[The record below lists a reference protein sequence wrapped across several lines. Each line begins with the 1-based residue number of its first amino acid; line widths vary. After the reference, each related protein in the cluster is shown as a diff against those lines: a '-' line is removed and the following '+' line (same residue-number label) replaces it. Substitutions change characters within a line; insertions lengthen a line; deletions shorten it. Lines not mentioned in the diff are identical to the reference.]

1 VWGFWVK
8 APNLNEENDMT
19 KIELKNIKYSE
30 FASEETHCYRATLYV
45 DGKRFAKVGNQ
56 GHGGCDDVHPISPV
70 TNKDLDKLE
79 ITIAKE
85 YPKWGS
91 EYVDGKEY
99 DTTLEIVCGN
109 LLNQWHVDKDVK
121 RTLKKIAFVKSPD
134 EKQIYYLGTVAQAK
148 RWGDDIRKN
157 ILRDYPKAVILNDL
171 PIEEVRSYF

>member
-1 VWGFWVK
+1 
-8 APNLNEENDMT
+8 MT

-45 DGKRFAKVGNQ
+45 DGKRFATVGNQ
-56 GHGGCDDVHPISPV
+56 GHGGCDYVHPISPV

-91 EYVDGKEY
+91 EYGDKE
-99 DTTLEIVCGN
+99 DTHDHDLEIVCGN
-109 LLNQWHVDKDVK
+109 LVNEWIKDREIK
-121 RTLKKIAFVKSPD
+121 KALKKIIFVESVD
-134 EKQIYYLGTVAQAK
+134 ETTVFEQGTIAQAK
-148 RWGDDIRKN
+148 QHGDKIRRD